1 VYGESLEGCGPGEE
15 GKVPTKD
22 LLAYCYVKGRM
33 TFDIGE
39 EDAEAREVIEALE
52 EEAITITPEDSQR
65 VLERVGKSRES
76 ERGR

>member
-1 VYGESLEGCGPGEE
+1 
-15 GKVPTKD
+15 
-22 LLAYCYVKGRM
+22 M

>member
-1 VYGESLEGCGPGEE
+1 
-15 GKVPTKD
+15 
-22 LLAYCYVKGRM
+22 M

-65 VLERVGKSRES
+65 VLEQVRESREN
-76 ERGR
+76 EQGR

>member
-1 VYGESLEGCGPGEE
+1 
-15 GKVPTKD
+15 
-22 LLAYCYVKGRM
+22 M

-39 EDAEAREVIEALE
+39 EDAEALEVIEALE